1 MNLTATDL
9 VVFGAINLVMCIF
22 SSMAGG
28 GAGFVTMP
36 VMLALGLSPAQAVAT
51 SKFTGLAAT
60 GASLHGLRSVKISSR
75 RRLIGIMA
83 LALAVGII
91 SPFFIKHLNSELYR
105 IALGVLLLLMAPVI
119 IWKRVGLHE
128 TRPSPLRRNIG
139 YVVLTLALMLQAI
152 FSGGLGTLVPI
163 TLMSLLGMHALE
175 ANVTK
180 RYSQLL
186 LNVAVVAGVLFSGLI
201 IWKVAVV
208 GIASAFIG
216 SAVGSRI
223 AVRKGNQFVMWVTV
237 VLMLLSGLWL
247 IFG

>member
-1 MNLTATDL
+1 
-9 VVFGAINLVMCIF
+9 MCVF

-51 SKFTGLAAT
+51 GKFTGLAAT
-60 GASLHGLRSVKISSR
+60 GGTLHGMRSVKISSR
-75 RRLIGIMA
+75 RRLIGIML
-83 LALAVGII
+83 LALVVGII
-91 SPFFIKHLNSELYR
+91 SPYFIKNLDSQLYR
-105 IALGVLLLLMAPVI
+105 TVLGALLLVMIPII
-119 IWKRVGLHE
+119 IWKKVGLHE
-128 TRPSPLRRNIG
+128 VTPSPLRRNIG
-139 YVVLTLALMLQAI
+139 YVVLTVALMLQAV

-175 ANVTK
+175 ANITK

-186 LNVAVVAGVLFSGLI
+186 LNIAVVVGVLFTGLI
-201 IWKVAVV
+201 IWKVAAV
-208 GIASAFIG
+208 GICTGLLG
-216 SAVGSRI
+216 SAIGSRI
-223 AVRKGNQFVMWVTV
+223 AVRKGNRFVMVVTV